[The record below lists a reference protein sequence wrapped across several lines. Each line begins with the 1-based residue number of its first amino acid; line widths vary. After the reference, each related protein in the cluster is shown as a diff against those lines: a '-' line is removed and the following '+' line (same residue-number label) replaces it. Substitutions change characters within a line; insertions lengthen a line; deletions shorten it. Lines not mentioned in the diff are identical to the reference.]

1 MEWEVPK
8 SVKDVQVF
16 LGFGNYYRSFIYGYS
31 NITAPLTDLLRGDG
45 GPFLWTDPDKQ

>member
-16 LGFGNYYRSFIYGYS
+16 LVFANYYRSFIYGYS